1 MRLGLSISA
10 RGPGPSGSESP
21 GGPPLV
27 NVTPCVIDLNQAT
40 ALVNDVCSVSIA
52 GVWSDPNATISY
64 QWLRNGSPIGGA
76 TANSYVFVIADAGQ
90 TITVVERATN
100 SGGSIDAAS
109 SNSLTP
115 ASLTFPAHTGG
126 EAVITDT
133 GSNPGYVD
141 SELTVTETPTFNGNE
156 SPLISYQWERDN
168 IVVGGA
174 TSAVLEP
181 SQIVSAGV
189 YRCLVTA
196 INSMGSVYRYSNTIY
211 LAPL

>member
-1 MRLGLSISA
+1 
-10 RGPGPSGSESP
+10 
-21 GGPPLV
+21 
-27 NVTPCVIDLNQAT
+27 
-40 ALVNDVCSVSIA
+40 
-52 GVWSDPNATISY
+52 
-64 QWLRNGSPIGGA
+64 
-76 TANSYVFVIADAGQ
+76 VFVIADAGQ

-115 ASLTFPAHTGG
+115 ASLVVPAYTGG

-156 SPLISYQWERDN
+156 PPLISYQWERDN
-168 IVVGGA
+168 ITVVGA

-181 SQIVSAGV
+181 SQILSAGV

-196 INSMGSVYRYSNTIY
+196 INSMGSAYRYSNTIY